1 MEQLEHRVVFGGQVH
16 VLFMEGVQRVG
27 KGPLVCQAGTGM
39 TGLVRPMTPWDPR
52 ESIFSAS
59 SPMPNII
66 RIAAALLIDPQGRTL
81 LVRKRGTEAF
91 MQPGGKIDAGETPV
105 QALVRELHEELGL
118 RIDPAQAMHL
128 GQFSAPAA
136 NEPGFEVQAE
146 LFRVD
151 SAAAVVPAAEIEEV
165 VWLAADQAPVMQ
177 LAPLTRDLILP
188 LYRQALNAP
197 R

>member
-1 MEQLEHRVVFGGQVH
+1 MTFAGKPAPTGTAPLSDLVVHLWERVYPRRGRHRKH
-16 VLFMEGVQRVG
+16 W
-27 KGPLVCQAGTGM
+27 PCQA
-39 TGLVRPMTPWDPR
+39 RNPMG
-52 ESIFSAS
+52 S
-59 SPMPNII
+59 SPAIVSGEPPMPNTI

-81 LVRKRGTEAF
+81 LVRKRGTQAF

-118 RIDPAQAMHL
+118 HIDPAQAVHL

-151 SAAAVVPAAEIEEV
+151 SAAAVLPAAEIEEV
-165 VWLAADQAPVMQ
+165 VWLAADQVPAMQ

-188 LYRQALNAP
+188 LYRQAVSAP